1 MKSKIIL
8 ILVIFVLSF
17 MMFFYFLPFNKSL
30 FVLEN
35 YDSNFSL
42 NESEMQFYS
51 NMRFPDS
58 RISYK
63 ISDCTL
69 QKQNEMESALK
80 ILENLTL
87 LEFYSVGSD
96 EEILVT
102 CDSRNKFDGNLFVA
116 GEGGPLNVSAIGNFV
131 LIQKGK
137 ILLIRNSDCARPNI
151 AIHELLHVLGFKHS
165 ENSRNIMYNITN
177 CDQEI
182 SGDILQLINDLYSIP
197 SYSDLAFENV
207 SASINGR
214 FLNLNMTILN
224 LGFED
229 SGDSNILIL
238 FKNKTIETVD
248 LGPIEIGTGKIV
260 YLENILV
267 SGFNFD
273 EFELEI
279 LYSYNEI
286 NKENNKIK
294 LKIKN
299 EN

>member
-1 MKSKIIL
+1 MVSKIIL
-8 ILVIFVLSF
+8 VGVISVLSL
-17 MMFFYFLPFNKSL
+17 MMFFYFLPLNKSL
-30 FVLEN
+30 FISEKLG
-35 YDSNFSL
+35 SNFSL

-63 ISDCTL
+63 ISNCTL

-87 LEFYSVGSD
+87 LEFYPVDVG

-102 CDSRNKFDGNLFVA
+102 CDSRNKIEGDMFIA
-116 GEGGPLNVSAIGNFV
+116 GEGGPLNVSLIGNFV
-131 LIQKGK
+131 LIERGK
-137 ILLIRNSDCARPNI
+137 ILLIRNSECSRPNI

-165 ENSRNIMYNITN
+165 ENPSNIMYNITSCN
-177 CDQEI
+177 QEI
-182 SGDILQLINDLYSIP
+182 SEDIVNLINELYSTP
-197 SYSDLAFENV
+197 SYPDLTFENV
-207 SASINGR
+207 SASMNGR

-224 LGFED
+224 LGFKD
-229 SGDSNILIL
+229 SENSEVFINLG
-238 FKNKTIETVD
+238 NKTIETVD